1 MDPVGRQAEGAR
13 VGGGK
18 ERPGEREGDSPG
30 LPGSLRLAW
39 WAPKRCPD
47 VQGSPRARPSP
58 LPPLSTAPVPP
69 EAPKSRGSGHAR
81 PVTRPAKEPDL
92 RPGEAAPK
100 RVQ

>member
-1 MDPVGRQAEGAR
+1 MGPVGWAGRAR
-13 VGGGK
+13 VWEVWGGEPAVSG
-18 ERPGEREGDSPG
+18 GAW
-30 LPGSLRLAW
+30 LRR
-39 WAPKRCPD
+39 APKRCPD

>member
-1 MDPVGRQAEGAR
+1 MPLTSGLWGLGPEG
-13 VGGGK
+13 G
-18 ERPGEREGDSPG
+18 SPQTFFG
-30 LPGSLRLAW
+30 FNGAQRGAG
-39 WAPKRCPD
+39 APKLCPD

>member
-39 WAPKRCPD
+39 DPGRHPEVPLTSGLWGLGPEG
-47 VQGSPRARPSP
+47 GSPQTFFGFNGAQRGAETRRAPGGG
-58 LPPLSTAPVPP
+58 P
-69 EAPKSRGSGHAR
+69 EGLWGARG
-81 PVTRPAKEPDL
+81 PWFL
-92 RPGEAAPK
+92 
-100 RVQ
+100 